1 MLVEVS
7 DVSQVVFSVVVV
19 FVVVCVLCCVVC
31 CVVCVALETLLPA
44 GFELVVSV
52 AVTVVEVVRLVS
64 VKVAEDVVPF

>member
-19 FVVVCVLCCVVC
+19 FVVVCVL
-31 CVVCVALETLLPA
+31 CVALETLLPA

>member
-1 MLVEVS
+1 M
-7 DVSQVVFSVVVV
+7 VFSVVVV
-19 FVVVCVLCCVVC
+19 FVVV

>member
-19 FVVVCVLCCVVC
+19 FVVV

-52 AVTVVEVVRLVS
+52 AVTVGEVVRLVS

>member
-19 FVVVCVLCCVVC
+19 FVVV

>member
-31 CVVCVALETLLPA
+31 VALPA

>member
-1 MLVEVS
+1 MRVI
-7 DVSQVVFSVVVV
+7 F
-19 FVVVCVLCCVVC
+19 VCVLC

>member
-19 FVVVCVLCCVVC
+19 FVVVCVLC

-64 VKVAEDVVPF
+64 VTVAEDVVPF

>member
-19 FVVVCVLCCVVC
+19 FVVVCV
-31 CVVCVALETLLPA
+31 VCVARETLLPA